1 MALLVLKCLGYRTY
15 IATNGLEAARNI
27 RARWPDMEVKILDIT
42 ACALEG
48 DRDRRMAAGMDGYIT
63 KPIKLE
69 ELKAAL
75 EGLNA

>member
-1 MALLVLKCLGYRTY
+1 
-15 IATNGLEAARNI
+15 
-27 RARWPDMEVKILDIT
+27 MEVKILAIT

-69 ELKAAL
+69 ELKASL